1 MSTDERVK
9 KLKEEGNKLFAQK
22 QYVAAAEK
30 YTEALQLGGDN
41 AVLYSNRAACR
52 LKMKTYLDAESDA
65 TKATEIDPG
74 FSKAYARLATAQDA
88 LRQPYRSI
96 PSWKKAL
103 DKLPK
108 EVLTPAQ
115 RNQRE
120 DEYEKGLTLAESALN
135 KLRTSGGSHLIHA
148 PSNQR
153 DLPWFCAQRMIPD
166 LMEQRNYTSSAW
178 ALANAYTEFAEGIRQ
193 LSLATTQ
200 GQLRFQSTSALMLIS
215 NAILTD
221 HRVFHIN
228 GPEFLQ
234 RYNQQ
239 VLGEAQFFKAWT
251 HEGPDIIKQKVLER
265 LEEEGWHTT
274 SPALTTTMRAWI
286 MQGFYQGGLYQN
298 HVAEV
303 EFLGRTIE
311 IIKWGR
317 ERFKDIRKEYR
328 GVMFEETFLR
338 GVQMLHLEALLK
350 VIAKADDATL
360 EATLQEANEVIA
372 GVNAATI
379 PPRDSNPAFVS
390 AYYYKPKGQALSLK
404 AMYHRVRA
412 NRMKAQNGSLSS
424 SVMDKYSSASRYYL
438 EAADCYAEDDENHA
452 VFLNAGLEM
461 MWSCKTSIRNQLA
474 VMERIRLAIPKMK
487 KIWGQSS
494 FAKQGGDIIFKR
506 GQDMEGIMR
515 EGLNKRKYQLD
526 ELVVID
532 AQR

>member
-1 MSTDERVK
+1 MSTEERVK
-9 KLKEEGNKLFAQK
+9 KLKEEGNNLFAQK
-22 QYVAAAEK
+22 QYVTAAEK

-65 TKATEIDPG
+65 TKANP
-74 FSKAYARLATAQDA
+74 FHSVYFQKA

-108 EVLTPAQ
+108 EGLTPAQ

-135 KLRTSGGSHLIHA
+135 ELRTSGGSHLIHA

-166 LMEQRNYTSSAW
+166 LMEQRNYTSSVKFNAW
-178 ALANAYTEFAEGIRQ
+178 ALANAYTEFTEGIRQ

-234 RYNQQ
+234 KYNQQ

-274 SPALTTTMRAWI
+274 SPALTTTIRAWI

-317 ERFKDIRKEYR
+317 ERFEDIRKEYR

-338 GVQMLHLEALLK
+338 GV
-350 VIAKADDATL
+350 IAKVDDATL
-360 EATLQEANEVIA
+360 EATLREANEVIA

-404 AMYHRVRA
+404 AMYYRVQA

-424 SVMDKYSSASRYYL
+424 SVMDKYFSASRYYL

-515 EGLNKRKYQLD
+515 EGLNKRQYQLD

>member
-9 KLKEEGNKLFAQK
+9 RLKEEGNKLFAQK
-22 QYVAAAEK
+22 QYAAAAEK

-52 LKMKTYLDAESDA
+52 LKMKTY
-65 TKATEIDPG
+65 ATEIDPG
-74 FSKAYARLATAQDA
+74 SSKAYARLATAQDA

-108 EVLTPAQ
+108 EGLTPAQ
-115 RNQRE
+115 RSQRE
-120 DEYEKGLTLAESALN
+120 DEYEEGLTLAESALN
-135 KLRTSGGSHLIHA
+135 ELRTSGGSHLIHA

-178 ALANAYTEFAEGIRQ
+178 ALANAYTEFAEGAVRSVNF
-193 LSLATTQ
+193 LSSKARLPLMQ
-200 GQLRFQSTSALMLIS
+200 ALMLIS

-228 GPEFLQ
+228 GPEFLPK
-234 RYNQQ
+234 YNQQ

-251 HEGPDIIKQKVLER
+251 HEGPDVIKQKVLER

-274 SPALTTTMRAWI
+274 SPALTTTIRAWI

-328 GVMFEETFLR
+328 GIMFEETFLR

-350 VIAKADDATL
+350 VYQTCSPDDATL

-404 AMYHRVRA
+404 AMYYRVRA
-412 NRMKAQNGSLSS
+412 NRMKAQNGSSLS
-424 SVMDKYSSASRYYL
+424 SVMDKYFSASRYYL

-494 FAKQGGDIIFKR
+494 FTKQGGDIIFKR
-506 GQDMEGIMR
+506 GQDMEGILR
-515 EGLNKRKYQLD
+515 QGLNKRKYQLD
-526 ELVVID
+526 ELVVLD
-532 AQR
+532 A

>member
-52 LKMKTYLDAESDA
+52 LKMKT
-65 TKATEIDPG
+65 
-74 FSKAYARLATAQDA
+74 
-88 LRQPYRSI
+88 SI

-166 LMEQRNYTSSAW
+166 LMEQRNYTSSVKFNAW

-200 GQLRFQSTSALMLIS
+200 GQLRFQSTSALTLIS

-234 RYNQQ
+234 KYNQQ
-239 VLGEAQFFKAWT
+239 GSCVVLGEAQFFKAWT

-424 SVMDKYSSASRYYL
+424 SVMDKYSSASRPL
-438 EAADCYAEDDENHA
+438 HHRAWQK
-452 VFLNAGLEM
+452 LG
-461 MWSCKTSIRNQLA
+461 
-474 VMERIRLAIPKMK
+474 
-487 KIWGQSS
+487 S
-494 FAKQGGDIIFKR
+494 FFGG
-506 GQDMEGIMR
+506 
-515 EGLNKRKYQLD
+515 Y
-526 ELVVID
+526 
-532 AQR
+532 